1 MKEKEKKMCYDL
13 AIEENGFSP
22 MDVDELLWI
31 NGGSTTIS
39 YEKEKTKTTNP
50 DGSSEE
56 HEKTTVSYNSDGPS
70 IVDMAK
76 KAWDA
81 IKGLFNKGK

>member
-1 MKEKEKKMCYDL
+1 MEEKMCYDL

-56 HEKTTVSYNSDGPS
+56 HETTKFEYNSDGPS
-70 IVDMAK
+70 IVDIAK
-76 KAWDA
+76 KAWDGLKNLFK
-81 IKGLFNKGK
+81 KGE